1 MDHPQKSLK
10 LHQLSDGT
18 IRMLCWIAVLANPR
32 PPALISIDEP
42 ELGIH
47 PAWLPILATL
57 IQQAAKRTQVIIST
71 HSPELLDEFTSQAD
85 KVVVCSQ
92 NEQGY
97 AQFERLD
104 AEALQDWLDYYS
116 LGKMFSSGHP
126 ELGGWPT

>member
-1 MDHPQKSLK
+1 
-10 LHQLSDGT
+10 
-18 IRMLCWIAVLANPR
+18 
-32 PPALISIDEP
+32 
-42 ELGIH
+42 
-47 PAWLPILATL
+47 LATL
-57 IQQAAKRTQVIIST
+57 IQQATKRTQVIISI

-97 AQFERLD
+97 AKFERL
-104 AEALQDWLDYYS
+104 EVEVLQEWLDYYR